1 MRLDAQISSSSSWEK
16 LNKKLTTYTT
26 SNKTKLAGDI
36 YERVVQLYLQSDPK
50 YQSKLK
56 SVWLLSEVTSKIK
69 DKLRLPNQDM
79 GIDLIAGP
87 SEIIVVGVSHF
98 L

>member
-26 SNKTKLAGDI
+26 TNKTKLAGDI

-79 GIDLIAGP
+79 GIDLIAETFDG
-87 SEIIVVGVSHF
+87 
-98 L
+98 

>member
-1 MRLDAQISSSSSWEK
+1 MKLDTQISSSSSWEQ
-16 LNKKLTTYTT
+16 LNKKLTSYTT

-56 SVWLLSEVTSKIK
+56 HVWLLDEVNSKIK
-69 DKLRLPNQDM
+69 QKLRLPDQDM
-79 GIDLIAGP
+79 GLN
-87 SEIIVVGVSHF
+87 
-98 L
+98 